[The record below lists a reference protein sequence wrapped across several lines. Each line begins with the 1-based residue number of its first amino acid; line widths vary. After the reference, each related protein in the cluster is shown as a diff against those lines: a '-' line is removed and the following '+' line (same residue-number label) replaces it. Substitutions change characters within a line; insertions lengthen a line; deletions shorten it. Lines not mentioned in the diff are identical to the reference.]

1 VPSPILQGVVKRD
14 IDRERAA
21 LTPSQR
27 LALEQADFSLVLGG
41 PLYQFFRR
49 SHLSGDTFELA
60 ARRVIALSLFAWLP
74 LLLLSAITGG
84 LWGGATAV
92 PFLTDVEVHVRLL
105 VAMPLLILA
114 ELVVHRRMRLV
125 VRQFLDRKL
134 IPEDARPRFD
144 DAIAALM
151 RLRNSTAIELLL
163 IALVYGVGVFGIWR
177 VYAVLDQT
185 AWITVPAVGSSG
197 LSLAGMWYTF
207 VSVPL
212 FQFMLLRWY
221 FRLFVWGRFLW
232 QVSRIEM
239 NLVPTHPD
247 RVGGLGFLSST
258 AFAFVPLALAHGAV
272 LSGMIA
278 QRILH
283 VGTSLMEFK
292 VEIAVVV
299 VFVQCLVFVPLLLL
313 APQLAQAKRNGIR
326 EYGTLAQRYVREFD
340 AKWLRGGAPPTEGLI
355 GSADLQSLADLGN
368 SFEVVRTMRAAL
380 VTRDAIVQLG
390 IATII
395 PLAPLLL
402 TVMPLEELVKKLFGI
417 LF

>member
-1 VPSPILQGVVKRD
+1 ML
-14 IDRERAA
+14 REHVAPESAA

-27 LALEQADFSLVLGG
+27 LMLEQADFSLVLGG

-49 SHLSGDTFELA
+49 SHLSGDAFEMA
-60 ARRVIALSLFAWLP
+60 SRRIFSLSLFAWLP
-74 LLLLSAITGG
+74 LFLLSAISGE

-125 VRQFLDRKL
+125 VRQFLDRHL
-134 IPEDARPRFD
+134 IPEDARQRFD
-144 DAIAALM
+144 DAIAAVM
-151 RLRNSTAIELLL
+151 RLRNSTVIELML
-163 IALVYGVGVFGIWR
+163 IALVYGVGVFVIWR
-177 VYAVLDQT
+177 LYAVLDQT
-185 AWITVPAVGSSG
+185 AWNTVPAVGSSRLSPAG
-197 LSLAGMWYTF
+197 LWYTF

-212 FQFMLLRWY
+212 FQFMLLRCY
-221 FRLFVWGRFLW
+221 FRLFIWGRFLW
-232 QVSRIEM
+232 QVSRIDM

-247 RVGGLGFLSST
+247 RVGGLGFLSAT

-278 QRILH
+278 HRILH
-283 VGTSLMEFK
+283 VGTPLVDFK
-292 VEIAVVV
+292 AEIAIVV
-299 VFVQCLVFVPLLLL
+299 VFVQCLVFLPLLLL
-313 APQLAQAKRNGIR
+313 APQLARAKRNGLR

-340 AKWLRGGAPPTEGLI
+340 AKWLRGGAPPAEGLV

-380 VTRDAIVQLG
+380 ITRDTIVQLAV
-390 IATII
+390 ATLI

-402 TVMPLEELVKKLFGI
+402 TIMPLEELLKKLFGI